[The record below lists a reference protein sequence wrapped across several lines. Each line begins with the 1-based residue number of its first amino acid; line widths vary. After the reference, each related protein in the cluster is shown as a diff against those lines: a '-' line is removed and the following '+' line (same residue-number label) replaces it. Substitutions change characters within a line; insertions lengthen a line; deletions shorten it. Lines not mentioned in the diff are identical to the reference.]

1 MTPGARLQAAIEV
14 LAAIDGS
21 RLPADAVLESYF
33 RSRRYAGSKDRR
45 AVAERVY
52 AVLRRRGRL
61 DWHLERLGLAADARN
76 RTLLAAAAEGE
87 SLADLCAGPHAPEPP
102 DPVLSGGAS
111 LDHPDLPESLA
122 LECPLWLEPAL
133 REAFGDAFPAAM
145 AALNRPAPVDLR
157 VNLLKANRDTARA
170 ALAAEGVETQPT
182 PFSPWGLRL
191 SEPKRLGALAAFKDG
206 LVEVQDE
213 GSQLLALLVGAEPGM
228 TVIDYCAGG
237 GGKTLALGA
246 AMGNRGR
253 LIACDSDGPRLA
265 RLEER
270 RRRAGLKIVESRI
283 PDGTESW
290 LADRLLLDVPCSGTG
305 TWRRAPES
313 RWRLDRAELNRL
325 TATQRDI
332 LEATAGFVRPG
343 GGRLAYATC
352 SLLREENEAQIEAFL
367 ARHPEYEV
375 QPVAVEG
382 LPVSGP
388 YLRLAPHL
396 TATDGFFLALL
407 VRR

>member
-14 LAAIDGS
+14 LTVLDGS

-45 AVAERVY
+45 AVADRVY

-61 DWHLERLGLAADARN
+61 DWHLERLGLSADARH
-76 RTLLAAAAEGE
+76 RALLAAAADGE
-87 SLADLCAGPHAPEPP
+87 SLADLCAGPHAPEAPEP
-102 DPVLSGGAS
+102 AVGQITS
-111 LDHPDLPESLA
+111 LDHPDLPEALA

-133 REAFGDAFPAAM
+133 REVFGDAFPEAM

-157 VNLLKANRDTARA
+157 VNLLKTSRAAAQA

-182 PFSPWGLRL
+182 PLSPWGLRL
-191 SEPKRLGALAAFKDG
+191 TEPRRLGGLAAFKAG

-213 GSQLLALLVGAEPGM
+213 GSQLLALLVVAEPGM
-228 TVIDYCAGG
+228 TVVDYCAGG

-253 LIACDSDGPRLA
+253 LIACDADGRRLA

-270 RRRAGLKIVESRI
+270 RRRAGLGIVETRVL
-283 PDGTESW
+283 DGTENW
-290 LADRLLLDVPCSGTG
+290 RADRLLLDVPCSGTG

-313 RWRLDRAELNRL
+313 RWRLDRAELDRL
-325 TATQRDI
+325 TAAQRAI
-332 LEATAGFVRPG
+332 LERTAGFLRP

-375 QPVAVEG
+375 LPVAVEG
-382 LPVSGP
+382 LPASGP